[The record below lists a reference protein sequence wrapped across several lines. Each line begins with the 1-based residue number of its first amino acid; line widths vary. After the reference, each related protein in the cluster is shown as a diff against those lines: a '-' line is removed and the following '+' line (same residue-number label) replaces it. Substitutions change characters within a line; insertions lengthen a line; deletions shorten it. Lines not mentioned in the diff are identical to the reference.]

1 MNEKLLQLKNRITDF
16 WKARSSVQKWVM
28 IGGAVFAVVLIV
40 VAAIMAARPNLIPL
54 YSNLTPQETG
64 QIKEQ
69 LDARGVQSEI
79 RDNGTTIYVPE
90 ANADTLMVEL
100 AAEGIPDSGNID
112 YSFFAE
118 NAGFGMTDNEFRVME
133 TEAMQTELAT
143 LIKGI
148 EGIEEAK
155 VMITQPKESV
165 FLNPEE
171 QTASASVVINQ
182 QSGYKFSDQQIQSLY
197 HLVSKSVPNLPTENI
212 VIMNQMF
219 EYFEP
224 KNSDSI
230 PSVGETYAQQQ
241 QIKDDIEKDLQREVQ
256 KMLGTIMGQDK
267 VVVSVTTDVDFT
279 KENRQES
286 IVEPVSEDLESLA
299 VSIERISETYT
310 GENAQAGG
318 EVGAGQGDIPNIAE
332 GDNDGN
338 GDYEKTEER
347 INNDFNRIK
356 KEITESPYKIRDLG
370 IQVMVEPPTPDDPN
384 SLPQERID
392 DINQLL
398 TTMVRTT
405 VAKDV
410 IEEMTDEDIQNKVF
424 VSVQE
429 FNGKVDFEPETPGIS
444 VWVYIVAGVLAILI
458 IIGVVVFLRRRRQA
472 EAEEDYGDEFST
484 PADMP
489 DLNEEPES
497 EGALRRKQLERLAK
511 EKPDEFAKLL
521 RTWLADD

>member
-1 MNEKLLQLKNRITDF
+1 MNEKLLQIKNKITDY
-16 WKARSSVQKWVM
+16 WKGRTTAQKGIIVGSSL
-28 IGGAVFAVVLIV
+28 AVIALIV
-40 VAAIMAARPNLIPL
+40 IAAIMASSPNLIPL

-79 RDNGTTIYVPE
+79 RDNGSSIYVPE
-90 ANADTLMVEL
+90 ADADTLMVEL

-112 YSFFAE
+112 YSFFGQ
-118 NAGFGMTDNEFRVME
+118 NAGFGMTDNEFRVLE
-133 TEAMQTELAT
+133 TEAMQTELGN

-165 FLNPEE
+165 FIDPEE

-182 QSGYKFSDQQIQSLY
+182 QPGYKFSDQQIQSLY

-241 QIKDDIEKDLQREVQ
+241 QIKKDIEKDLQREVQ
-256 KMLGTIMGQDK
+256 KMLGTIMGRDK

-279 KENRQES
+279 KENREENL
-286 IVEPVSEDLESLA
+286 VAPVNEDLESLA
-299 VSIERISETYT
+299 VSVERISETYT
-310 GENAQAGG
+310 GQNAQAGG
-318 EVGAGQGDIPNIAE
+318 EVGAGQGDIPNLAE
-332 GDNDGN
+332 ADGQGN
-338 GDYEKTEER
+338 GDYERTEER

-392 DINQLL
+392 DIQQLL

-405 VAKDV
+405 VSKDV
-410 IEEMTDEDIQNKVF
+410 VDQLTEEEMQNKVF

-429 FNGKVDFEPETPGIS
+429 FNGKVEFEPTQPGIPT
-444 VWVYIVAGVLAILI
+444 WVYIVAGVLGVLLI
-458 IIGVVVFLRRRRQA
+458 IGIVLFIRRRRQA
-472 EAEEDYGDEFST
+472 AEEVEEEQELAVA
-484 PADMP
+484 ADVP
-489 DLNEEPES
+489 DLNEEPET
-497 EGALRRKQLERLAK
+497 EGSARRKQLERLAQ
-511 EKPDEFAKLL
+511 EKPEEFAKLL